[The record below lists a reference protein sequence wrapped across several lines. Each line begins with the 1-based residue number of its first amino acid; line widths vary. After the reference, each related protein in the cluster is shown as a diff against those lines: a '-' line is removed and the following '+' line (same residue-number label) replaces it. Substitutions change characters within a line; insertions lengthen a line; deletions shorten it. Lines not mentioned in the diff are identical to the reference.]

1 MGHGVP
7 QKPGEGCKRT
17 QAKEDN
23 LRVALPLRKRTE
35 ADLHHAPFTR
45 AASQAQG
52 VLRAIVKD

>member
-45 AASQAQG
+45 APHRPKAFFARS
-52 VLRAIVKD
+52 